1 MIIRLLR
8 ALVAQLDRALG
19 YEPGGRGFDSLPAR
33 HLFSRIDGGRFLC
46 FASRNVLRRGGRV
59 AEGAPLLR
67 EYGLKAHR
75 GFESLPLRH
84 ICKCLFYVSFQIH
97 SNHLAHGGHSGWQ
110 RYESGTASG
119 TLRYAK
125 NISPIKLK
133 HSKLNQLLRLAR
145 GTIWHLALQRLGNRF

>member
-75 GFESLPLRH
+75 GFESLPLRQPP
-84 ICKCLFYVSFQIH
+84 YMAV
-97 SNHLAHGGHSGWQ
+97 
-110 RYESGTASG
+110 
-119 TLRYAK
+119 LR
-125 NISPIKLK
+125 NM
-133 HSKLNQLLRLAR
+133 
-145 GTIWHLALQRLGNRF
+145 

>member
-67 EYGLKAHR
+67 EYLVYPGSR
-75 GFESLPLRH
+75 VRIPPSPPL
-84 ICKCLFYVSFQIH
+84 L
-97 SNHLAHGGHSGWQ
+97 
-110 RYESGTASG
+110 
-119 TLRYAK
+119 TLR
-125 NISPIKLK
+125 N
-133 HSKLNQLLRLAR
+133 
-145 GTIWHLALQRLGNRF
+145 